1 MGRVPVTFSDS
12 EGISITSHQNRS
24 SPMENNLLFQ
34 ACIITKF
41 RENSN
46 IANIILSSGKIVE
59 DVRIITPTKLMLM
72 FLGPVSTLANVPG
85 VLFFRFTPED
95 GFVIVGDIGA
105 YEYGEESNKAIKPF
119 YL

>member
-1 MGRVPVTFSDS
+1 MGRVPVTFSDI
-12 EGISITSHQNRS
+12 EAMTITGHQHRT
-24 SPMENNLLFQ
+24 SPMENNLFFQ

-46 IANIILSSGKIVE
+46 IANIVLGSGKVVE
-59 DVRIITPTKLMLM
+59 DVRVITPTKLMLM
-72 FLGPVSTLANVPG
+72 FLGPVNTLKNVPG
-85 VLFFRFTPED
+85 VLFFRFVPED

-105 YEYGEESNKAIKPF
+105 YEYDDEANEAIKPF